1 MYRISTKNM
10 DTEDKPTWKTYA
22 MDLWKQK
29 PYLCSGV
36 AVSVVSVLGII
47 YEYQSNYFHYQAH
60 YETNVYDTEIFAHI
74 QSYCL
79 SIPEEDMVADP
90 KARGRLMYV
99 LDEPD
104 ICALIYHP
112 EVLQKI
118 RDITDNPLLVPCE
131 EIPIEYRRYPL
142 GSGMHWHADK
152 KMLSD
157 QRQYECVIVV
167 ENSSDSVIVVEQR
180 LYQYRIAT
188 EANSLFLV
196 QAQGVKHMVTP
207 VTRGTRSILKFA
219 LKEEENV

>member
-1 MYRISTKNM
+1 M
-10 DTEDKPTWKTYA
+10 DIEDKPSSWKTQI
-22 MDLWKQK
+22 MDICKQK
-29 PYLCSGV
+29 PYLCSGI
-36 AVSVVSVLGII
+36 AATMVSVLGII
-47 YEYQSNYFHYQAH
+47 HIYQSNWFHYNAV
-60 YETNVYDTEIFAHI
+60 YETDMYECGIFDQI

-79 SIPEEDMVADP
+79 SIPDSDMIPDR
-90 KARGRLMYV
+90 KAQGRLMY
-99 LDEPD
+99 LLPEE
-104 ICALIYHP
+104 IYSLIYHP
-112 EVLQKI
+112 EIMQKI
-118 RDITDNPLLVPCE
+118 RDSTDNPLLVPCE

-142 GSGMHWHADK
+142 GVGMHWHSDRQ
-152 KMLSD
+152 MLSD

-219 LKEEENV
+219 LKEEDI

>member
-1 MYRISTKNM
+1 M
-10 DTEDKPTWKTYA
+10 DIEDKPTSWSWGGMKTYA

-29 PYLCSGV
+29 PYLCSGI

-60 YETNVYDTEIFAHI
+60 YETNIYDPETFAQI
-74 QSYCL
+74 QSFCL
-79 SIPEEDMVADP
+79 AIPEEDMIADT
-90 KARGRLMYV
+90 KARGRLMYK
-99 LDEPD
+99 LDHEPD

-112 EVLQKI
+112 DVLQKI

-142 GSGMHWHADK
+142 GTGMHWHSDN
-152 KMLSD
+152 KMFPD

-167 ENSSDSVIVVEQR
+167 ENTSDSVTVVEQR